1 MLKLSSV
8 FSKNLIC
15 RNTGAFSAITQ
26 HNHRL
31 HIGETNV
38 IGNVADVN
46 SKEYQV
52 ITYKLNFYIFPRS
65 IYLE

>member
-1 MLKLSSV
+1 MFKLSRV

-15 RNTGAFSAITQ
+15 QNVGASSGITY
-26 HNHRL
+26 HNQRL

-38 IGNVADVN
+38 IGNAVDVN

-52 ITYKLNFYIFPRS
+52 IFFNGFVYEIKP
-65 IYLE
+65 